1 MYSERIA
8 SMNTSSL
15 TFIIDGTPMP
25 KQSFKIGK
33 NVNFTPIK
41 TKNHIMSVT
50 EQIKRQLPENFQVI
64 DKPVIVNYYFLYEFP
79 KYMIKKK
86 PFMAR
91 IKEILDKNVIPG
103 LFKPNKPDAD
113 NLVKLYNDCLNKH
126 VIKDDSL
133 IVGYSGLY
141 KMYSSIPGV
150 IINIDTIENNDLFEL
165 YLEKK

>member
-1 MYSERIA
+1 
-8 SMNTSSL
+8 MNTSRL
-15 TFIIDGTPMP
+15 VFVIEGIPMP

-41 TKNHIMSVT
+41 TKNHIASVT
-50 EQIKRQLPENFQVI
+50 EQIKLQLPDNFTVI

-86 PFMAR
+86 HFMAR
-91 IKEILDKNVIPG
+91 IKEILDKNLIPG

-113 NLVKLYNDCLNKH
+113 NLVKLYNDCLNRY

-141 KMYSSIPGV
+141 KMYSCVPGV
-150 IINIDTIENNDLFEL
+150 IINIEVVENNNLFEL